1 MTSGGTPFTANSK
14 VIRIGTRRSALAI
27 RQVENSI
34 EILSK
39 THPDIKCEIVTI
51 VPQGDRD
58 KVSPLPSMAKGMWT
72 NELEAML
79 TAGEVDFVVHC
90 LKDMPTTLPD
100 DCELGVITERE
111 DPRDVVVIKP
121 KHVQAGCNTI
131 HQLPKGSL
139 VGTSSP
145 RRSAQLKR
153 WYPELRFRDYRGNID
168 TRLRKL
174 DAEDGEFDCIIL
186 AAAGLHRMNQ
196 HSRISQYLDSTT
208 EGGPILHAVGQGA
221 LGIEVRKG
229 DKEVMKVVECLLH
242 MPTMKAGWAER
253 TVMRTLEGGCSVPI
267 GVESSWSDEGKTLK
281 LRATVV
287 ALDGSE
293 AVEADASATVS
304 NQEEAEALGKQ
315 VAHALVERGAK
326 KILDVITQTRLAPP
340 VKPIAE
346 AAA

>member
-1 MTSGGTPFTANSK
+1 MSSGDTATMSNTR
-14 VIRIGTRRSALAI
+14 VIKIGTRRSPLAI
-27 RQVENSI
+27 RQVEHTVA
-34 EILSK
+34 LLQK
-39 THPDIKCEIVTI
+39 AHPDITFEVNAIAT
-51 VPQGDRD
+51 QGDKD
-58 KVSPLPSMAKGMWT
+58 KVSPLPSMGKGMWT

-79 TAGEVDFVVHC
+79 TSGEVDFIVHC

-100 DCELGVITERE
+100 NCELGAVMERE

-121 KHVQAGCNTI
+121 KHIQAGCKTI
-131 HQLPKGSL
+131 ADLPKGSL

-145 RRSAQLKR
+145 RRSSQLKR

-186 AAAGLHRMNQ
+186 AAAGLHRMDQ
-196 HSRISQYLDSTT
+196 HSRIAQYLDSTT
-208 EGGPILHAVGQGA
+208 EGGGILHAVGQGA
-221 LGIEVRKG
+221 LGLEVRKG
-229 DKEVMKVVECLLH
+229 DEETLKVLQCLVH

-267 GVESSWSDEGKTLK
+267 GVETSWSDEGKTLR

-293 AVEADASATVS
+293 AVDADASAPVS

-315 VAHALVERGAK
+315 VSQVLVERGAK

-340 VKPIAE
+340 VKTVAG